1 MKRIFCL
8 FFAVISVYS
17 VFAQS
22 SVWKVTNGDNVLYLG
37 GSSHLLRA
45 EDFPLPTEFDM
56 AFDASQEM
64 VFETDINSVS
74 NPEIVQLMMMKSLL
88 PEGKTLKSLLSDKV
102 YDELSKVCAE
112 NNIPMEN
119 VQNIK
124 PAMLMSILEM
134 VQIKKMGF
142 QPQGVDTY
150 YFAKQMA
157 KKGEWT
163 HFESVEF
170 QMDLLTTIGDGFE
183 DEYVKYSLADMKNIE
198 KELSILIDEWRKGNT
213 KFISKKLKKN
223 SKQFPLVYN
232 KMFTER
238 NANWMPQ
245 IEQFLQDDKVEFVV
259 VGLGHLVG
267 KDGLLKLLKNKGYKV
282 EQLR

>member
-22 SVWKVTNGDNVLYLG
+22 SVWKVANGDKVLYLG

-56 AFDASQEM
+56 AFDASQKM

-134 VQIKKMGF
+134 VQIQKLGF
-142 QPQGVDTY
+142 QPQGVDVY
-150 YFAKQMA
+150 YLTKQI
-157 KKGEWT
+157 GRNGDLSYLET
-163 HFESVEF
+163 VESQIE
-170 QMDLLTTIGDGFE
+170 LLTTMGDGFE
-183 DEYVKYSLADMKNIE
+183 DEYVKYSLKDMKNIE
-198 KELSILIDEWRKGNT
+198 SEISIMIEEWRKGTT
-213 KFISKKLKKN
+213 KFITKELKKHT
-223 SKQFPLVYN
+223 KQFPTVYN
-232 KMFTER
+232 KLFTQR
-238 NANWMPQ
+238 NNNWLPQ

>member
-22 SVWKVTNGDNVLYLG
+22 SVWKVANGDKVLYLG
-37 GSSHLLRA
+37 GSSHLLRT

-213 KFISKKLKKN
+213 KFISKKLKKS